1 VTTSARP
8 RVAGENN
15 RSRRDR
21 ARLRL
26 VVTIGVPAVVAI
38 VCLVAAVLTS
48 ARRADEASLD
58 RERQLIQQAIADRG
72 TRILRE
78 VESVAATSDAK
89 QAIRRDDDPQWVERR
104 IGKWLEDFFDH
115 DVVLVVDGSD
125 RLQYTRFRASGD
137 AGATELAKELAA
149 SFGFLRGRRLPSDS
163 LRLIAAPDAVKPG
176 RSAVLIQHLPNGP
189 AIVAAVAVGSD
200 SDLASGNPSAP
211 IVASVKYIDDDMLRE
226 IGNRLQL
233 PGLHAIGD
241 AAPALDKEAATI
253 ADAKGQTIARFAWQP
268 VRPSGQIAG
277 YVLPFIALAI
287 AGLAVL
293 LGLMVRHMRR
303 SERAIAAGETQL
315 RHLALHDP
323 VCGLPNRIYFGE
335 RLETVIDEVRHG
347 GPSAAVFYIDLD
359 HFKDVND
366 TLGHHIGDELIL
378 KVTQRLSRVM
388 RGDDLVARLGG
399 DEFAIITSCTSD
411 SYTLQATAGRIIAA
425 ICAPYAIKGH
435 NIIIGAS
442 IGIAVIDRRAGDAG
456 DILRYADMA
465 LYRAKNEGRNRA
477 CIYDAAMDADL
488 SQRKLLEGD
497 LLEAIENEG
506 LKAAYQPIVNASG
519 ETMIAVEALARWTHP
534 RAGII
539 SPAEFIPVAEH
550 SGLIIQLG
558 EWMLR
563 RACLDGRNWPGLTVA
578 VNVSPLQFRRSDF
591 VDVVERIL
599 KETDFDANRLELE
612 LTESTLLGNL
622 ETAEQSMLRLKA
634 IGVRFAL
641 DDFGTGYSSL
651 LYLRRFPFDKL
662 KIDSSFVRSIET
674 ASDAAAI
681 VHAIVSLGRGL
692 GMKVTAEGVEN
703 AEQHLFLRAAG
714 VHSMQG
720 YRFGRPAQP
729 PTSTRDWLLPTT
741 TVLAGPTRKSRSR
754 VEPSLA
760 LPRCLRSP
768 RARGEMVCRSAARN
782 QGGADG
788 SAENRIGDRSRQWRR
803 QGRGAGAGAGRPCGR
818 ARRTARGSA

>member
-1 VTTSARP
+1 MTTSARP
-8 RVAGENN
+8 RIAGENN

-48 ARRADEASLD
+48 ARRVDEASFD
-58 RERQLIQQAIADRG
+58 RERQLIQQTIADRG
-72 TRILRE
+72 ARILRE
-78 VESVAATSDAK
+78 VESVAATPDAT
-89 QAIRRDDDPQWVERR
+89 QAIRRDDDPQWVERH

-115 DVVLVVDGSD
+115 DVVLVVGGSD
-125 RLQYTRFRASGD
+125 RLQYARFRASGE
-137 AGATELAKELAA
+137 AGAAELAKELAA
-149 SFGFLRGRRLPSDS
+149 SFGFLRGRRPPSGS
-163 LRLIAAPDAVKPG
+163 VRPIVAPDAVETD
-176 RSAVLIQHLPNGP
+176 RSAVLIRRLPNGP

-200 SDLASGNPSAP
+200 GDLASGNASAP
-211 IVASVKYIDDDMLRE
+211 IVASVKYIDDDMLHE

-253 ADAKGQTIARFAWQP
+253 ADAKGRTIARFAWQP
-268 VRPSGQIAG
+268 VRPSGQIVG
-277 YVLPFIALAI
+277 YVLPFTALAI
-287 AGLAVL
+287 AGFAVL
-293 LGLMVRHMRR
+293 VGLMVRHMRR
-303 SERAIAAGETQL
+303 TEHAIAAGETQL

-335 RLETVIDEVRHG
+335 RLETVIDGVRHG

-378 KVTQRLSRVM
+378 KVTERLSRVM

-399 DEFAIITSCTSD
+399 DEFAIITSCASD

-435 NIIIGAS
+435 NIVIGAS

-497 LLEAIENEG
+497 LLEAIKNEG

-534 RAGII
+534 RAGNI
-539 SPAEFIPVAEH
+539 SPADFIPVAEH
-550 SGLIIQLG
+550 SGLIVPLG

-662 KIDSSFVRSIET
+662 KIDSSFVRSIKT
-674 ASDAAAI
+674 APDAAAI

-720 YRFGRPAQP
+720 YRFGRPGPAANIDA
-729 PTSTRDWLLPTT
+729 R
-741 TVLAGPTRKSRSR
+741 LASPDDYR
-754 VEPSLA
+754 V
-760 LPRCLRSP
+760 
-768 RARGEMVCRSAARN
+768 
-782 QGGADG
+782 
-788 SAENRIGDRSRQWRR
+788 
-803 QGRGAGAGAGRPCGR
+803 GRPDQEV
-818 ARRTARGSA
+818 ALAS